1 MIFFYDKKYPL
12 NKMNIL
18 RFLSIVVACLLL
30 IYLLYKI
37 TQEIRDNYEDKNEDP
52 YVLSLIA
59 EIRKIDP
66 AVDKIVDHLKFYE
79 GKKSYTINKTY
90 VHLCKFDENGELY
103 NKNQLVLVLIHEL
116 AHSLCNEVG
125 HTAKFYAIMD
135 DLLEKAEKTLDKNNV
150 PLYNSKIPHVE
161 RYCEY

>member
-116 AHSLCNEVG
+116 AHTMTDQIG
-125 HTAKFYAIMD
+125 HTDKFYAIMD
-135 DLLEKAEKTLDKNNV
+135 DLLAKAEKTIDSSGKK
-150 PLYNSKIPHVE
+150 LYDPSIPHVSN
-161 RYCEY
+161 YCPG

>member
-116 AHSLCNEVG
+116 AHTLSSDIG
-125 HTAKFYAIMD
+125 HTDKFYAIMD
-135 DLLEKAEKTLDKNNV
+135 DLLAKAEKTIGSDLKPIYD
-150 PLYNSKIPHVE
+150 PSIPHVSN
-161 RYCEY
+161 YCPG